1 MKKNFDLKLEGR
13 SMSGLYF
20 YIVSYDIK
28 DPTRLRQVHKTVEGF
43 GSPLH
48 YSVFRCDLSNKSK
61 VELVAALT
69 DIINHDEDSVMIINL
84 GPANK
89 KLDGKITFIG
99 QKPEVEEEDFI
110 IV

>member
-1 MKKNFDLKLEGR
+1 
-13 SMSGLYF
+13 MSGLNC

-28 DPTRLRQVHKTVEGF
+28 EPTRLRQVHNTVEGF

-48 YSVFRCDLSNKSK
+48 YSVFRCDLSKKSK
-61 VELVAALT
+61 VELIAALT
-69 DIINHDEDSVMIINL
+69 DIINSDEDSVMIINL

-89 KLDGKITFIG
+89 NLDKKITFIG

>member
-1 MKKNFDLKLEGR
+1 
-13 SMSGLYF
+13 
-20 YIVSYDIK
+20 
-28 DPTRLRQVHKTVEGF
+28 
-43 GSPLH
+43 
-48 YSVFRCDLSNKSK
+48 

>member
-1 MKKNFDLKLEGR
+1 MPELN
-13 SMSGLYF
+13 F

-28 DPTRLRQVHKTVEGF
+28 EPSRLRKVHNTVEGF

-48 YSVFRCDLSNKSK
+48 YSVFRCYISKKSK
-61 VELVAALT
+61 IELVAALEE
-69 DIINHDEDSVMIINL
+69 IINHDEDSVMIINL